1 MPLPIPELD
10 DKRYAELVE
19 EVKARI
25 PVYAPEW
32 TDYNAHDPGITL
44 IELFAWL
51 SEMQI
56 YRLNQITDRSY
67 MKFLKLMG
75 IPALKTARPSVV
87 DVTFSCNQQYIPV
100 RAGTEVAAM
109 DMVSGEE
116 IIFETLENLDVID
129 AEIKAVLSFVSDEKT
144 PGFTDKTA
152 ANENDNVYFYA
163 FRYKPESGDAMYLG
177 FDKSLTGREAAI
189 AFYLSDKD
197 VSETG
202 RYARKRPVVYPSAE
216 LCWEYYAGGDRG
228 DQGRDG
234 WSNRLEI
241 TDETRHLAVSGKIRI
256 RIEEE
261 MKQTIIDDHDLF
273 WLRCRVK
280 KTGYEIPPKIDFIV
294 LNTVSAIQRKTFKDC
309 RFCGSG
315 LPDLCLELPQAPV
328 IEGTPRIRAKEGDAW
343 VEWNEVWNL
352 DSSKPG
358 DRHYTVDMTTGRVRF
373 GDGINGRIPPDGKDK
388 DNIAIFYRS
397 GGGVRGNV
405 AAGTINRVAEKL
417 DELVTVENMRAAS
430 GGAEAETL
438 DDAMICARKD
448 LRTTYRAVTSADYE
462 SLAMNTPGIRVARA
476 RAISGYHPDQK
487 NWVPGIVTVVV
498 VPESPYAKP
507 EPSRGFLRTVH
518 RHLDQHRLL
527 TTEVFV
533 VAPEYV
539 EVTVAATV
547 VIKPENNPGRVRDDV
562 EMKLASFMN
571 PITGGRDGKGWR
583 FGRAVYRSEIYELID
598 GVAGV
603 NYITDLTLR
612 RDGRDQPCDILIAPH
627 SLVFHSTEFPSE
639 INVENGGFR
648 G

>member
-10 DKRYAELVE
+10 DKRYEELLNE
-19 EVKARI
+19 AKTRI

-56 YRLNQITDRSY
+56 YRLNRVTDRSY

-87 DVTFSCNQQYIPV
+87 DVTFSCNQQHVPV

-109 DMVSGEE
+109 DPVSGEE
-116 IIFETLENLDVID
+116 MIFETRENIGVID
-129 AEIKAVLSFVSDEKT
+129 AEIKAVLSFISDGINEE
-144 PGFTDKTA
+144 FTDKTA

-163 FRYKPESGDAMYLG
+163 FRYKPEIGDAMYLG
-177 FDKSLTGREAAI
+177 FDKSLTGSEVTI

-197 VSETG
+197 VSGTG
-202 RYARKRPVVYPSAE
+202 GYAGNRPVVYPSAE
-216 LCWEYYAGGDRG
+216 LCWEYYTGRDRG
-228 DQGRDG
+228 EHGRDVWG
-234 WSNRLEI
+234 NRLKI
-241 TDETRHLAVSGKIRI
+241 TDETRYLAVSGKIRI

-261 MKQTIIDDHDLF
+261 MKQTTIDDHDLF
-273 WLRCRVK
+273 WIRCRVI

-294 LNTVSAIQRKTFKDC
+294 LNTVSAIQRKTFRDC
-309 RFCGSG
+309 GFCGSG
-315 LPDLCLELPQAPV
+315 LPDHCLELPEAPV
-328 IEGTPRIRAKEGDAW
+328 IEGTPRVRVREGGAW

-373 GDGINGRIPPDGKDK
+373 GDGVNGRIPPDGKDN
-388 DNIAIFYRS
+388 DNIAIVYCS

-405 AAGTINRVAEKL
+405 AAGTIDRVAKEL
-417 DELVTVENMRAAS
+417 DGAVTVENMRAAS
-430 GGAEAETL
+430 GGEEAETL
-438 DDAMICARKD
+438 ENAMIGARKD
-448 LRTTYRAVTSADYE
+448 MRTVYRAVTSADYE
-462 SLAMNTPGIRVARA
+462 HLAMNTPGIRVARA
-476 RAISGYHPDQK
+476 RAIPGYHPDQK
-487 NWVPGIVTVVV
+487 NEVPGIVTVVV
-498 VPESPYAKP
+498 VPKSPYAKP
-507 EPSRGFLRTVH
+507 EPSRGFLMTVH
-518 RHLDQHRLL
+518 RHLDRHRLL
-527 TTEVFV
+527 TTEVFA

-547 VIKPENNPGRVRDDV
+547 VIKPKNNPDRVRDDL
-562 EMKLASFMN
+562 KIQLADFLN
-571 PITGGRDGKGWR
+571 PITGGRDGTGWW
-583 FGRAVYRSEIYELID
+583 FGRAVYRSEICELID
-598 GVAGV
+598 GVEGV
-603 NYITDLTLR
+603 DYITDLTLR

-639 INVENGGFR
+639 ITVEKGGFR

>member
-10 DKRYAELVE
+10 DKRYEELLKE
-19 EVKARI
+19 AKARI

-56 YRLNQITDRSY
+56 YRLNRITDRSY

-75 IPALKTARPSVV
+75 IGALKTARPSVV
-87 DVTFSCNQQYIPV
+87 DVTFSCNQQYMPV

-129 AEIKAVLSFVSDEKT
+129 AEIKAVLSFVSDEKN

-163 FRYKPESGDAMYLG
+163 FRYKPETGDAMYLG
-177 FDKSLTGREAAI
+177 FDKSLTGREAVI

-197 VSETG
+197 VSKTG
-202 RYARKRPVVYPSAE
+202 RYAGKRPVVYPSAE
-216 LCWEYYAGGDRG
+216 LCWEYYARGDRG

-294 LNTVSAIQRKTFKDC
+294 PNTVSAIQRKTFKDC

-328 IEGTPRIRAKEGDAW
+328 IEGTPRVGVREGDAW

-358 DRHYTVDMTTGRVRF
+358 DRHYKVDMTTGRVRF

-438 DDAMICARKD
+438 ADAMIRARKD

-476 RAISGYHPDQK
+476 RAIPGYHPDQK

-498 VPESPYAKP
+498 VPESPYAEP
-507 EPSRGFLRTVH
+507 EPSQGFLMTVH

-547 VIKPENNPGRVRDDV
+547 IIKPENNPGRVRDDV
-562 EMKLASFMN
+562 EMKLASFVN

-583 FGRAVYRSEIYELID
+583 FGRAVYRSEICELID

-603 NYITDLTLR
+603 DYITDLTLR

-639 INVENGGFR
+639 INVEEGGFR

>member
-10 DKRYAELVE
+10 DKRYEELLNE
-19 EVKARI
+19 AKTRI

-56 YRLNQITDRSY
+56 YRLNRVTDRSY

-87 DVTFSCNQQYIPV
+87 DVTFSCNQQHVSV

-109 DMVSGEE
+109 DPVSGEE
-116 IIFETLENLDVID
+116 MIFETRENIGVID
-129 AEIKAVLSFVSDEKT
+129 AEIKAVLSFISDGINEE
-144 PGFTDKTA
+144 FTDKTA

-163 FRYKPESGDAMYLG
+163 FRYKPEIGDAMYLG
-177 FDKSLTGREAAI
+177 FDKSLTGSEVTI

-197 VSETG
+197 VSGTG
-202 RYARKRPVVYPSAE
+202 GYAGNRPVVYPSAE
-216 LCWEYYAGGDRG
+216 LCWEYYTGRDRG
-228 DQGRDG
+228 EHGRDVWG
-234 WSNRLEI
+234 NRLKI
-241 TDETRHLAVSGKIRI
+241 TDETRYLAVSGKIRI

-261 MKQTIIDDHDLF
+261 MKQTTIDDHDLF
-273 WLRCRVK
+273 WIRCRVI

-294 LNTVSAIQRKTFKDC
+294 LNTVSAIQRKTFRDC
-309 RFCGSG
+309 GFCGSG
-315 LPDLCLELPQAPV
+315 LPDHCLELPEAPV
-328 IEGTPRIRAKEGDAW
+328 IEGTPRVRVREGGAW

-373 GDGINGRIPPDGKDK
+373 GDGVNGRIPPDGKDN
-388 DNIAIFYRS
+388 DNIAIVYCS

-405 AAGTINRVAEKL
+405 AAGTIDRVAKEL
-417 DELVTVENMRAAS
+417 DGAVTVENMRAAS
-430 GGAEAETL
+430 GGEEAETL
-438 DDAMICARKD
+438 ENAMIGARKD
-448 LRTTYRAVTSADYE
+448 MRTVYRAVTSADYE
-462 SLAMNTPGIRVARA
+462 HLAMNTPGIRVARA
-476 RAISGYHPDQK
+476 RAIPGYHPDQK
-487 NWVPGIVTVVV
+487 NEVPGIVTVVV
-498 VPESPYAKP
+498 VPKSPYAKP
-507 EPSRGFLRTVH
+507 EPSRGFLMTVH
-518 RHLDQHRLL
+518 RHLDRHRLL

-547 VIKPENNPGRVRDDV
+547 VIKPKNNPDRVRDDL
-562 EMKLASFMN
+562 KIQLADFLN
-571 PITGGRDGKGWR
+571 PITGGRDGTGWW
-583 FGRAVYRSEIYELID
+583 FGRAVYRSEICELID
-598 GVAGV
+598 GVEGV
-603 NYITDLTLR
+603 DYITDLTLR

-639 INVENGGFR
+639 ITVEKGGFR

>member
-1 MPLPIPELD
+1 MSLPIPELD
-10 DKRYAELVE
+10 DKRYEELLKE
-19 EVKARI
+19 AKARI

-32 TDYNAHDPGITL
+32 TDYNAHDPGITF

-56 YRLNQITDRSY
+56 YRLNRITDRSY

-87 DVTFSCNQQYIPV
+87 DVTFSCNQQDVPV
-100 RAGTEVAAM
+100 RAGAEVAAM
-109 DMVSGEE
+109 DPVSGEE
-116 IIFETLENLDVID
+116 MIFETWGNLDVID
-129 AEIKAVLSFVSDEKT
+129 AEIKAVLSFVSDGINEE
-144 PGFTDKTA
+144 FTDKTA
-152 ANENDNVYFYA
+152 VNEDDNVYFYA
-163 FRYKPESGDAMYLG
+163 FRYKPEIGDAMYLG
-177 FDKSLTGREAAI
+177 FDKSLTGREVTI

-197 VSETG
+197 VSGTG
-202 RYARKRPVVYPSAE
+202 GYAGKKPVVYPSAE
-216 LCWEYYAGGDRG
+216 MCWEYYAGGDYE
-228 DQGRDG
+228 DHGRDVWG
-234 WSNRLEI
+234 NRLTI

-261 MKQTIIDDHDLF
+261 MEQTVIDDHDLF
-273 WLRCRVK
+273 WLRCRVL

-315 LPDLCLELPQAPV
+315 LPDLCLELPEAPV
-328 IEGTPRIRAKEGDAW
+328 IEETPRVRVREGDAW
-343 VEWNEVWNL
+343 VEWNEVRNL

-373 GDGINGRIPPDGKDK
+373 GDGINGRIPPDGKDE

-405 AAGTINRVAEKL
+405 AAGTINRVP
-417 DELVTVENMRAAS
+417 DELDGVLTVRNMMSAS

-438 DDAMICARKD
+438 EDAMIGARKD
-448 LRTTYRAVTSADYE
+448 LKTVYRAVTSADYE
-462 SLAMNTPGIRVARA
+462 HLAMNTPGIGVARA
-476 RAISGYHPDQK
+476 RAIPGYHPDQK
-487 NWVPGIVTVVV
+487 NAVPGIVTVVV
-498 VPESPYAKP
+498 VPESPYAQP
-507 EPSRGFLRTVH
+507 EPSRGFLMTVH
-518 RHLDQHRLL
+518 RHLDRHRLL

-539 EVTVAATV
+539 EATVAASV
-547 VIKPENNPGRVRDDV
+547 VIKPGNDPDRVRHGI
-562 EMKLASFMN
+562 EMELASFMN

-598 GVAGV
+598 GVPGV
-603 NYITDLTLR
+603 DYITDLILR

-639 INVENGGFR
+639 ITVEKGGFH